1 MGTGVPYLYLG
12 VPDPIVG
19 AVGVRLGSRSPLWG
33 CPTAAVL
40 YPFGPGVGDAATPHE
55 DDGMSPKIPLSEK
68 FSFYGQSY
76 TDLYVSPGPIESLG
90 GLGGGWVGRGGG
102 GDAVGWGHLY
112 LGSPWVGV
120 TMGWGHHGLGSPLF
134 GVAMIWGHHGLGSA
148 WVEAVVIWGHLY
160 LGSPWVGAAMIW
172 DRHDLGS
179 PWVGVTMG

>member
-1 MGTGVPYLYLG
+1 MGTGVPYVHLG

-19 AVGVRLGSRSPLWG
+19 AVGVGLGSRSPLWG

-90 GLGGGWVGRGGG
+90 GLGGGLGWAGGG
-102 GDAVGWGHLY
+102 GGT
-112 LGSPWVGV
+112 PWVGV
-120 TMGWGHHGLGSPLF
+120 TF
-134 GVAMIWGHHGLGSA
+134 IWG
-148 WVEAVVIWGHLY
+148 
-160 LGSPWVGAAMIW
+160 
-172 DRHDLGS
+172 RHDLGS
-179 PWVGVTMG
+179 TWVGVSMG